1 MKYLQFS
8 ILFLFVVL
16 FSLSTPVYSAYPP
29 SQESAVVSAVK
40 KAKPSVVKIKTT
52 SKDGRTGGGS
62 GIVLTKDGYILT
74 NEHVVRNASTIQVIL
89 VNGKTF
95 SAVICG
101 TSASKDLAVIKV
113 KASNL
118 PVPKFGDSSKLELGQ
133 TAIAIGNPLQF
144 QWTVTVGCISA
155 LNRDIQR
162 KDLTYRNMIQ
172 TDTAIN
178 SGSSGGAL
186 INLSGEVIG
195 VNTVVYRAKNAQGL
209 SFAIPINTVR
219 EVANNIMNGSYSKGN
234 VKLGITAR
242 TVSRWE
248 SQVHDV
254 PPGTLI
260 IQISEN
266 SSLKGSDI
274 KKGDIIIKINDTK
287 ILDTETLKEEL
298 SLHKPGDVVSITVF
312 RPSASWK
319 STESGTTFTTKITLI
334 EDK

>member
-29 SQESAVVSAVK
+29 SQESAVVSVVK

-209 SFAIPINTVR
+209 SFAIPINTAIEASKYLRKGEIQNSPKPWIGIGVKTITKEIAENYDLPVR
-219 EVANNIMNGSYSKGN
+219 NGVYVETVIDYGPARKAGIEQGCLITNFNGQRILSTDDFGAMLNGCVPGQSIELTVWKHGKKTTMNVLVEHKSY
-234 VKLGITAR
+234 
-242 TVSRWE
+242 
-248 SQVHDV
+248 
-254 PPGTLI
+254 
-260 IQISEN
+260 
-266 SSLKGSDI
+266 
-274 KKGDIIIKINDTK
+274 
-287 ILDTETLKEEL
+287 
-298 SLHKPGDVVSITVF
+298 
-312 RPSASWK
+312 
-319 STESGTTFTTKITLI
+319 
-334 EDK
+334 